1 MTWKVSLSKGA
12 DKDFSKLPKNI
23 KLLVAKY
30 LEEKVSKSPRE
41 YGKSLVNVSKVK
53 LWRYRVENY
62 RLICQIE
69 DKKITVLVVRI
80 AKRDSVYK
88 NL

>member
-1 MTWKVSLSKGA
+1 MIWKVSLSKGA

-23 KLLVAKY
+23 KQLVVKY
-30 LEEKVSKSPRE
+30 LEEKVSRSPRE
-41 YGKSLVNVSKVK
+41 YGKSLVQVSEVK

-62 RLICQIE
+62 RLICQIQ
-69 DKKITVLVVRI
+69 DKEITVLVVRI
-80 AKRDSVYK
+80 VKRDSVYK